1 MSGKNEL
8 LNDFILETMENIQQA
23 NNSLAFLEK
32 NRDDKEHVNAVYRC
46 MHTLK
51 SSAGLMGFQKTQEL
65 AHLVENMLDDIR
77 EDVSYLDDNL
87 IEALVIY
94 LDETYEQLK
103 VIERTG
109 EEDVSKIDKL
119 KIKFLAF
126 HEGKDQNLLNSDL
139 KIFAGVSEPIDLKVE
154 EQSADESSP
163 STSEPRQ
170 TLKVLQSL
178 DNSSDENNE
187 EEVVI
192 ERKSVADTTIRVNVG
207 LLDKIMNKVG
217 ELVLNRNQI
226 LQFTNE
232 FNSPVLSKL
241 SQELNVITTEL
252 QTDIMVTRMQPVG
265 TVLQKFER
273 VLRDFCRSSGKKIRL
288 KLHGE
293 ETELDKSLL
302 EMIKDPLTHIVRN
315 SMDHGVE
322 LPGDRI
328 AAGKSEEAKITVR
341 AYHESGQ
348 VTIEVQDDGKGLSRD
363 VIGKKAVEKGLVTS
377 EELAKLSDEKVFSYI
392 FYPGFSTAQAVT
404 KVSGRG
410 VGMDVVRTNVEK
422 IGGSIHLSS
431 EEGKSTT
438 IKLKIPLTLAIIPAL
453 TVKSCGEIF
462 AIPQTNVYELVRFE
476 GDEKDYVEKVLNSE
490 FIRLR
495 GKLIPIFRINE
506 ALGLDKV
513 KEKTRLS
520 RLALDNYLTTS
531 MSTKEET
538 SATYSENEANI
549 IILSAEGTEFGL
561 IVEEILDTEE
571 IVVKPLEKYLADIT
585 HFAGATIMGNGDV
598 ALIIDALGFYN
609 SVRGTNDEGARV
621 ELEDDDNKKGE
632 FRDIHENI
640 LFRLSDERVYS
651 APLSLI
657 SRLEEVKKRDI
668 EKVGDSL
675 VIRYNQKPMILI
687 DISQKLKLTKKICS
701 LQDSHL
707 ETIKVLVVFNNE
719 SYYGLIVEDILDI
732 SITEAIVDSDVIDR
746 PGFLGTLYLDGQIVT
761 LINIHQIIEDLHLG
775 ERNLPEDERSHSVK
789 RVKNKTLLVVED
801 SPVYRKMEVDTFK
814 SLGFTV
820 FSAVNGQEGLD
831 KLIEHKNIDI
841 VVTDIEMPIMNGF
854 EFCRKLRLIDEFKEL
869 PVIAI
874 STKVTTKD
882 KAIGEEVG
890 FSQHLE
896 KFKREEVISVIT
908 SYFV

>member
-8 LNDFILETMENIQQA
+8 LNDFVLETMENIQQA
-23 NNSLAFLEK
+23 NNSLKILDK
-32 NRDDKEHVNAVYRC
+32 NREDKEHINAVYRC

-65 AHLVENMLDDIR
+65 AHLVENILDDVREDVCYLDDIL
-77 EDVSYLDDNL
+77 LDAL
-87 IEALVIY
+87 IIY

-109 EEDVSKIDKL
+109 DESDESIDKL
-119 KIKFLAF
+119 KLKFLSLQ
-126 HEGKDQNLLNSDL
+126 ENNGEKNDGSDL
-139 KIFAGVSEPIDLKVE
+139 RVYSSSQEPMSDFSE
-154 EQSADESSP
+154 SADEEITSHNVLNLNQP
-163 STSEPRQ
+163 GRLPVAQTSTE
-170 TLKVLQSL
+170 L
-178 DNSSDENNE
+178 E
-187 EEVVI
+187 EEVIV
-192 ERKSVADTTIRVNVG
+192 ERKSVTDTTIRVNVG

-232 FNSPVLSKL
+232 YNNPILTKL

-252 QTDIMVTRMQPVG
+252 QTDIMVTRMQPIG

-293 ETELDKSLL
+293 ETELDKSLI

-315 SMDHGVE
+315 SMDHGIE
-322 LPGDRI
+322 TPEERL
-328 AAGKSEEAKITVR
+328 AAGKNEEAKITVR

-348 VTIEVQDDGKGLSRD
+348 VTIEVQDDGRGLNRD
-363 VIGKKAVEKGLVTS
+363 VIGKKAVERGLVSS
-377 EELAKLSDEKVFSYI
+377 EEIGKLSDEKVFGFI
-392 FYPGFSTAQAVT
+392 FYPGFSTAQAIT

-431 EEGKSTT
+431 EEGRSTT

-453 TVKSCGEIF
+453 TIKSCGEIF
-462 AIPQTNVYELVRFE
+462 AIPQANVFELVRFE
-476 GDEKDYVEKVLNSE
+476 GEESEYIEKVLSSE

-506 ALGLDKV
+506 ALDLKTV
-513 KEKTRLS
+513 QEKTTKS
-520 RLALDNYLTTS
+520 RQALENYLPTS
-531 MSTKEET
+531 SFKTEERE
-538 SATYSENEANI
+538 SAKQYTNEANI

-571 IVVKPLEKYLADIT
+571 IVVKPLEKYLAGIT

-609 SVRGTNDEGARV
+609 SVKGNQEEHLRV
-621 ELEDDDNKKGE
+621 ESEDEEQSRGE
-632 FRDIHENI
+632 LKDIHENL
-640 LFRLSDERVYS
+640 LFKLSDERVYS
-651 APLSLI
+651 APLALI
-657 SRLEEVKKRDI
+657 SRLEEIKKRDI
-668 EKVGDSL
+668 ERVGDSL
-675 VIRYNQKPMILI
+675 VVRYNQKPMILI
-687 DISQKLKLTKKICS
+687 ELSKRLKLSEKISS
-701 LQDSHL
+701 LKNEKL
-707 ETIKVLVVFNNE
+707 ESIKILVVYNNE

-732 SITEAIVDSDVIDR
+732 SITEAVVDSDVIDR

-761 LINIHQIIEDLHLG
+761 LINIHQIIEDMHLG
-775 ERNLPEDERSHSVK
+775 ERNLPEDERVHHIK
-789 RVKNKTLLVVED
+789 KIKNKTLLVVED

-814 SLGFTV
+814 SLGFKV
-820 FSAVNGQEGLD
+820 LSAVNGQEGLE
-831 KLIEHKNIDI
+831 KLIENKEIDI

-854 EFCRKLRLIDEFKEL
+854 EFCRKLRTMEEFKSL

-874 STKVTTKD
+874 STKVTQKD

-890 FSQHLE
+890 FTQHLE
-896 KFKREEVISVIT
+896 KFKREEVIDVIT
-908 SYFV
+908 SFFV

>member
-8 LNDFILETMENIQQA
+8 LNDFVLETMENIQQA
-23 NNSLAFLEK
+23 NNSLKVLEK
-32 NRDDKEHVNAVYRC
+32 SREDKEHINAVYRC

-65 AHLVENMLDDIR
+65 AHLVENILDDVREDVCYLDDIL
-77 EDVSYLDDNL
+77 LDAL
-87 IEALVIY
+87 IVY

-103 VIERTG
+103 SIERTG
-109 EEDVSKIDKL
+109 DESHESLDKL
-119 KIKFLAF
+119 KLKFLSLQ
-126 HEGKDQNLLNSDL
+126 ENVGDESKISDL
-139 KIFAGVSEPIDLKVE
+139 RLYSSSSEPELDQQGDDKEAV
-154 EQSADESSP
+154 
-163 STSEPRQ
+163 
-170 TLKVLQSL
+170 SL
-178 DNSSDENNE
+178 DDNVLNLKQSQHTRDEANSVAAVE
-187 EEVVI
+187 EEVI
-192 ERKSVADTTIRVNVG
+192 FERKSVADTTIRVNVG

-232 FNSPVLSKL
+232 HNNPILTKL

-252 QTDIMVTRMQPVG
+252 QTDIMVTRMQPIG
-265 TVLQKFER
+265 SVLQKFER

-293 ETELDKSLL
+293 ETELDKSLI

-322 LPGDRI
+322 TPEERL
-328 AAGKSEEAKITVR
+328 AAGKNEEAKITVR

-348 VTIEVQDDGKGLSRD
+348 VTIEVQDDGRGLSRD
-363 VIGKKAVEKGLVTS
+363 KIGQKAVERGLVSS
-377 EELAKLSDEKVFSYI
+377 ESLAQMSDEKVFSFI

-431 EEGKSTT
+431 EEGRSTT

-453 TVKSCGEIF
+453 TIKSCGEIF
-462 AIPQTNVYELVRFE
+462 AIPQANVFELVRFE
-476 GDEKDYVEKVLNSE
+476 GDESEYIEKVLSSE

-506 ALGLDKV
+506 SLDLKTAQ
-513 KEKTRLS
+513 EKTLKS
-520 RLALDNYLTTS
+520 RKALENYLPTTAL
-531 MSTKEET
+531 KVQEVEE
-538 SATYSENEANI
+538 AREYLNEANI

-571 IVVKPLEKYLADIT
+571 IVVKPLEKYLAGIT

-609 SVRGTNDEGARV
+609 SVKGNQEEHLRV
-621 ELEDDDNKKGE
+621 EVEDELNNKGE
-632 FRDIHENI
+632 YRDIHENL
-640 LFRLSDERVYS
+640 LFKLSDERVYS

-668 EKVGDSL
+668 ERVGDSL
-675 VIRYNQKPMILI
+675 VVRYNQKPMILI
-687 DISQKLKLTKKICS
+687 ELSKRLKLSEKICS
-701 LQDSHL
+701 LKNDLLDS
-707 ETIKVLVVFNNE
+707 IKILVVHNNE

-732 SITEAIVDSDVIDR
+732 SITEAVVDSDVIDR

-761 LINIHQIIEDLHLG
+761 LINIHQIIEDMHLG
-775 ERNLPEDERSHSVK
+775 EKNLPEDERVHHIK
-789 RVKNKTLLVVED
+789 KIKNKTLLVVED

-814 SLGFTV
+814 SLGFKV
-820 FSAVNGQEGLD
+820 LSAVNGQEGLE
-831 KLIEHKNIDI
+831 KLMENKEIDI

-854 EFCRKLRLIDEFKEL
+854 EFCRKLRTMDEFKSL

-874 STKVTTKD
+874 STKVTQKD
-882 KAIGEEVG
+882 KATGEEVG
-890 FSQHLE
+890 FTQHLE
-896 KFKREEVISVIT
+896 KFKREEVIDVIT
-908 SYFV
+908 SFFA